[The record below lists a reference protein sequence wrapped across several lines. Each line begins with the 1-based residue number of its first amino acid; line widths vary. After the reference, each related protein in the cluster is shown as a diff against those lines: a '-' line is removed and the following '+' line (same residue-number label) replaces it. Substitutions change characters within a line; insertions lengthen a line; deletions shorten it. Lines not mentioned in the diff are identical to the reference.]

1 MIRRAE
7 LLIAPWDAVPA
18 DPEETARCLACSL
31 KAPQFELRT
40 TGSGHA
46 VLFAYEGQA
55 DAAVTSDGGDW
66 SITEGHWPEPVGL
79 RLSVSSEPADPSWT
93 VEVDHYGL
101 RPLYFGL
108 DRRRQPVVST
118 RPEMVAALIG
128 SRLSAQAL
136 AEQLLVGYNLENHC
150 VFEDVFRL
158 RPQMRLSYEQWR
170 GFRVTPT
177 QSEATSRRDAEQ
189 SPPTSEQWIEAITP
203 TITDAFDA
211 GHALELS
218 GGVDSR
224 FVLAIG
230 LHAGVKPRLAFT
242 LGSDDD
248 EDVQIA
254 QLICDRFDID
264 HLTLPVE
271 IDPTRIAAD
280 AYDFVMRSGFAA
292 NACGYAWL
300 PAAFEQLSSRRT
312 AQIGGGGG
320 ECASGFYYG
329 PADFLGA
336 SRALDELWVRARLF
350 KSGVEMTEMFG
361 RTRGRL
367 LSADVTNTAL
377 RILREKHS
385 TWREASDAFY
395 LTQRVPNA
403 GGPVLCASACWYEPL
418 QPLLHQPHI
427 EWTRSLTPS
436 QRAHRRTQMRLIHQL
451 DAALGEIRY
460 SGGRAY
466 ARTFAAKLRQR
477 VCRFS
482 SAARKIRRRLA
493 DHRAAPDQGA
503 DLSADALVQNES
515 VREAIRGLS
524 ERPELNVRREHVER
538 MLATPRLYE
547 HELGVLLSTAWAHQT
562 AQSIARQLH
571 SLTSEAP
578 LRCAA

>member
-7 LLIAPWDAVPA
+7 LLIAPWDAVPV
-18 DPEETARCLACSL
+18 DPKEMARCLAGSL
-31 KAPQFELRT
+31 NAPQFEVRT
-40 TGSGHA
+40 TGSGYT

-55 DAAVTSDGGDW
+55 DTAVTSDGGDW

-79 RLSVSSEPADPSWT
+79 RLSVSSESADPSWT
-93 VEVDHYGL
+93 VDVDHYGL
-101 RPLYFGL
+101 RPLYYGL

-118 RPEMVAALIG
+118 RPEIVAALIG

-150 VFEDVFRL
+150 VFEDVFRV

-170 GFRVTPT
+170 GFHVTPT
-177 QSEATSRRDAEQ
+177 QNEATSRRGAEQ

-211 GHALELS
+211 GYALELS

-254 QLICDRFDID
+254 QLICVRYDIK

-271 IDPTRIAAD
+271 IDPTRIVAD

-292 NACGYAWL
+292 NACAYAWL
-300 PAAFEQLSSRRT
+300 PAAFEQLSSRRM

-336 SRALDELWVRARLF
+336 SRALDQLWVRARLF

-377 RILREKHS
+377 RILREKHG

-436 QRAHRRTQMRLIHQL
+436 QRTHRRIQMRLIHQL

-460 SGGRAY
+460 SNGRRY
-466 ARTFAAKLRQR
+466 ARSRGAKVKQQVRRLTL
-477 VCRFS
+477 
-482 SAARKIRRRLA
+482 SASKIRRRLVN
-493 DHRAAPDQGA
+493 RRVAPDQGA
-503 DLSADALVQNES
+503 DVAAEALVRHEPI
-515 VREAIRGLS
+515 REAIRGLTD
-524 ERPELNVRREHVER
+524 RPELNVRSEYVER
-538 MLATPRLYE
+538 MLAAPRRYE
-547 HELGVLLSTAWAHQT
+547 YELGVLLSTAWAEQT
-562 AQSIARQLH
+562 AKSIASQLQ
-571 SLTSEAP
+571 SSTREAP
-578 LRCAA
+578 LRCAV

>member
-18 DPEETARCLACSL
+18 DPEETARCLARSL
-31 KAPQFELRT
+31 KAPQFERRT
-40 TGSGHA
+40 TSSGHA
-46 VLFAYEGQA
+46 VLFAYEGQS
-55 DAAVTSDGGDW
+55 DSAVTSDSGDW

-79 RLSVSSEPADPSWT
+79 RLSVSLEPADPSWT

-108 DRRRQPVVST
+108 DRRHQPVVST

-177 QSEATSRRDAEQ
+177 QTEATSRRDAEP
-189 SPPTSEQWIEAITP
+189 SPPTSEQWIESITP

-224 FVLAIG
+224 LVLAIG

-280 AYDFVMRSGFAA
+280 AFDFVMRSGFAA

-350 KSGVEMTEMFG
+350 KSGVEMTGMFG

-377 RILREKHS
+377 RILRAKHC

-418 QPLLHQPHI
+418 QPLLHRPHI
-427 EWTRSLTPS
+427 EWTRSLTAS
-436 QRAHRRTQMRLIHQL
+436 QRAHRRTQMSLIHQL

-466 ARTFAAKLRQR
+466 ARTCGAKLRQR
-477 VCRFS
+477 VRRFS

-503 DLSADALVQNES
+503 DLAADALVQNES
-515 VREAIRGLS
+515 VREAIRDLS
-524 ERPELNVRREHVER
+524 ERPELNVRCEHIER

-547 HELGVLLSTAWAHQT
+547 HELGALLTTAWAHQT

>member
-7 LLIAPWDAVPA
+7 LLIAPWDTVPA
-18 DPEETARCLACSL
+18 DPEETARCLARSL
-31 KAPQFELRT
+31 KAPQFELPT
-40 TGSGHA
+40 TGSGHM

-55 DAAVTSDGGDW
+55 DTAVTSDAGDW

-79 RLSVSSEPADPSWT
+79 RLSVSSEPANPSWT

-128 SRLSAQAL
+128 SRLSAQAF

-150 VFEDVFRL
+150 VFEDVFRV

-177 QSEATSRRDAEQ
+177 RNEATSRRDAEQ
-189 SPPTSEQWIEAITP
+189 SLHTSEQWIEVITP
-203 TITDAFDA
+203 TITNAFDA

-254 QLICDRFDID
+254 QLICDRYDID

-280 AYDFVMRSGFAA
+280 AFDFVMRSGFAA

-336 SRALDELWVRARLF
+336 SRALEEMWVRVRLF

-377 RILREKHS
+377 RILREKHR
-385 TWREASDAFY
+385 TWREARDAFY

-436 QRAHRRTQMRLIHQL
+436 QRANRRTQMRLIHQL
-451 DAALGEIRY
+451 QPTLGEMHY
-460 SGGRAY
+460 SNGRRY
-466 ARTFAAKLRQR
+466 ARSRGAKIKQQVRRLTL
-477 VCRFS
+477 
-482 SAARKIRRRLA
+482 SASKIRRRLV
-493 DHRAAPDQGA
+493 DHRMGPDQGA
-503 DLSADALVQNES
+503 DVAAEALVRNES
-515 VREAIRGLS
+515 VREAVRGLAD
-524 ERPELNVRREHVER
+524 RTELNVRCEQIDR
-538 MLATPRLYE
+538 MLASPKRYE
-547 HELGVLLSTAWAHQT
+547 YELGVLLSTAWAEQT
-562 AQSIARQLH
+562 AKSIASQLQ
-571 SLTSEAP
+571 SSTREAP
-578 LRCAA
+578 RRCAA

>member
-18 DPEETARCLACSL
+18 DPEETARCLARSL

-55 DAAVTSDGGDW
+55 DTAVTSDSGDW

-224 FVLAIG
+224 LVLAIG
-230 LHAGVKPRLAFT
+230 LHTGVKPRLAFT

-254 QLICDRFDID
+254 QLICDCYGID

-300 PAAFEQLSSRRT
+300 PAAFKQLSSRRT

-367 LSADVTNTAL
+367 LSADVTNTVV
-377 RILREKHS
+377 RILRAKHRA
-385 TWREASDAFY
+385 WREASDAFY

-436 QRAHRRTQMRLIHQL
+436 QRANRRTQMRLIHQL

-466 ARTFAAKLRQR
+466 ARTSGAKLRQR
-477 VCRFS
+477 VRRFY

-503 DLSADALVQNES
+503 DLAADALVQNES

-524 ERPELNVRREHVER
+524 ERPELNVRGEHVER

-547 HELGVLLSTAWAHQT
+547 HELGVLLSTAWAQRT

-571 SLTSEAP
+571 SLRSEAS

>member
-7 LLIAPWDAVPA
+7 LLIAAWDAIQV
-18 DPEETARCLACSL
+18 DPKEMASCLARSL
-31 KAPQFELRT
+31 NAPQFELRT
-40 TGSGHA
+40 TGSGHT

-55 DAAVTSDGGDW
+55 DTAVTSDGGDW
-66 SITEGHWPEPVGL
+66 CITEGHWPEPVGL
-79 RLSVSSEPADPSWT
+79 RLSVSSERSGPSWT
-93 VEVDHYGL
+93 VDVDHYGL

-118 RPEMVAALIG
+118 RPEIVAALIG

-136 AEQLLVGYNLENHC
+136 AEQLLVGYNLESHC

-158 RPQMRLSYEQWR
+158 RPQTRLSYEQWR

-177 QSEATSRRDAEQ
+177 RNEPTSRRGAGQ
-189 SPPTSEQWIEAITP
+189 SPKSSQQWIEAITP

-211 GHALELS
+211 GYALELS

-224 FVLAIG
+224 LVLAIG
-230 LHAGVKPRLAFT
+230 LNGGVKPRLAFT
-242 LGSDDD
+242 LGSHEA

-264 HLTLPVE
+264 HLTVPVE
-271 IDPTRIAAD
+271 IDPKRIAAD

-300 PAAFEQLSSRRT
+300 PAAFEHLSSRRT

-320 ECASGFYYG
+320 ECAFGFYYG

-361 RTRGRL
+361 RSRGRL
-367 LSADVTNTAL
+367 LSADVTKTAL
-377 RILREKHS
+377 RILRAKHR

-403 GGPVLCASACWYEPL
+403 GGPVLSASACWYEPL
-418 QPLLHQPHI
+418 QPLLRQGHI

-436 QRAHRRTQMRLIHQL
+436 QRAHRRTQMKLIHQL
-451 DAALGEIRY
+451 DAVLGEIPY

-466 ARTFAAKLRQR
+466 ARTFGAKLRQR
-477 VCRFS
+477 VSRFS
-482 SAARKIRRRLA
+482 TAARKIHRRLGNG
-493 DHRAAPDQGA
+493 RKTPDQGA
-503 DLSADALVQNES
+503 DLAAEALMQNES
-515 VREAIRGLS
+515 VREVIRGLP
-524 ERPELNVRREHVER
+524 ERPELNLRCEHVDR

-547 HELGVLLSTAWAHQT
+547 HELGVLLSAAWAQQT
-562 AQSIARQLH
+562 AQSIARQFH
-571 SLTSEAP
+571 SLTSEAS